1 MFSAA
6 VEKTVMK
13 DRSEHRPLGGG
24 MRWMCAVLPILLLV
38 GCGYGFSGS
47 IKSAY
52 PAIQSVYVDSFTNRT
67 SEANAENIFRSA
79 FSNEIVQRG
88 HFKLVSSRG
97 EAGAIFRGTI
107 INMQVA
113 PLAYKTGTSF
123 SAEDRITITMELFFE
138 ETAGGKTLWSNSA
151 YIGTVDYLVTS
162 VGATESSRR
171 NALTKL
177 ASDSAEKIYRL
188 MMSDF

>member
-6 VEKTVMK
+6 TEKTAMK
-13 DRSEHRPLGGG
+13 NRRERRRWKGGTG
-24 MRWMCAVLPILLLV
+24 WICAALPILLFV
-38 GCGYGFSGS
+38 GCGYSFSGS

-52 PAIQSVYVDSFTNRT
+52 PAIQTVYVESFTNRT
-67 SEANAENIFRSA
+67 SEPNIENIYRSA
-79 FSNEIVQRG
+79 FSGEIVQRG

-97 EAGAIFRGTI
+97 EAGAVFRGNILNLQT
-107 INMQVA
+107 A

-123 SAEDRITITMELFFE
+123 SAEDRLTVTLELFFE
-138 ETAGGKTLWSNSA
+138 ETASGKTLWSNSA
-151 YIGTVDYLVTS
+151 YTGTVDYP
-162 VGATESSRR
+162 VGAVGAAETSRR

-177 ASDSAEKIYRL
+177 AADSAEKVYRL